1 MEREPLDS
9 MGDHPWNLLVVLCHI
24 LRGDKMRLGE
34 PAIVML
40 GMSMFACVTY
50 TVKIIANAVVK
61 HREADRRIAELA
73 SAPVSDVRLARLES
87 AVDAIAIE
95 VERISEGQ
103 RFTTRLL
110 SEQNQAPRMSLPAP
124 GKFDTPH

>member
-1 MEREPLDS
+1 
-9 MGDHPWNLLVVLCHI
+9 
-24 LRGDKMRLGE
+24 MRLGE
-34 PAIVML
+34 PAVVML

-50 TVKIIANAVVK
+50 TVKIIANTIVK
-61 HREADRRIAELA
+61 SREADRRISEV
-73 SAPVSDVRLARLES
+73 SNAPMSDVRLARLES
-87 AVDAIAIE
+87 AVEAIAIE

-110 SEQNQAPRMSLPAP
+110 SEQHQGQPRMALPVP

>member
-1 MEREPLDS
+1 
-9 MGDHPWNLLVVLCHI
+9 
-24 LRGDKMRLGE
+24 MRLGE

-50 TVKIIANAVVK
+50 TVKIIANTIVK
-61 HREADRRIAELA
+61 SRDADRKIAEV
-73 SAPVSDVRLARLES
+73 SNAPVSDSRLARLEA
-87 AVDAIAIE
+87 AVDSIAIE

-110 SEQNQAPRMSLPAP
+110 SEQNQAPPRMSLPIP
-124 GKFDTPH
+124 GKFDMPH

>member
-1 MEREPLDS
+1 
-9 MGDHPWNLLVVLCHI
+9 
-24 LRGDKMRLGE
+24 MRLGE

-61 HREADRRIAELA
+61 HREADRRIAELS

-110 SEQNQAPRMSLPAP
+110 SEQTQAPRMSLPAP

>member
-1 MEREPLDS
+1 
-9 MGDHPWNLLVVLCHI
+9 
-24 LRGDKMRLGE
+24 MRLGE

-50 TVKIIANAVVK
+50 TVKIIANTIVK
-61 HREADRRIAELA
+61 TRDPDRRMTD
-73 SAPVSDVRLARLES
+73 SPPTQVSDMRLARLEA
-87 AVDAIAIE
+87 AVESIAIE

-110 SEQNQAPRMSLPAP
+110 SEQNQGAARMSLPAP

>member
-1 MEREPLDS
+1 
-9 MGDHPWNLLVVLCHI
+9 
-24 LRGDKMRLGE
+24 MRLGE

-50 TVKIIANAVVK
+50 TVKIIANTIVK
-61 HREADRRIAELA
+61 SRDVDRRISEV
-73 SAPVSDVRLARLES
+73 SNAPMSDVRLARLES
-87 AVDAIAIE
+87 AVEAIAIE

-110 SEQNQAPRMSLPAP
+110 SEQHQSQPRMALPVP

>member
-1 MEREPLDS
+1 
-9 MGDHPWNLLVVLCHI
+9 
-24 LRGDKMRLGE
+24 MRLGE

-40 GMSMFACVTY
+40 GMSMFACITI
-50 TVKIIANAVVK
+50 TVKTIASAFVK
-61 HREADRRIAELA
+61 NREHDRRITENSG
-73 SAPVSDVRLARLES
+73 SAMSDARLARLES
-87 AVDAIAIE
+87 AVESIAIE

-110 SEQNQAPRMSLPAP
+110 SEQHQAAPRMKLPGP

>member
-1 MEREPLDS
+1 
-9 MGDHPWNLLVVLCHI
+9 
-24 LRGDKMRLGE
+24 MRLGE

-61 HREADRRIAELA
+61 HREEDRRIAE
-73 SAPVSDVRLARLES
+73 STNGSVSDVRLARLES
-87 AVDAIAIE
+87 AVEAIAIE

-110 SEQNQAPRMSLPAP
+110 SEQSQADRSLASSPVASSL
-124 GKFDTPH
+124 